1 MVNKVVN
8 KSKNPTRLK
17 RGDAIKT
24 QYAGVYYII
33 DEKSKAK
40 VWIVR
45 VKINGI
51 DTEQRVG
58 RSDDEFR
65 TNAYIAHQKRMQ
77 LIAELKT
84 GKSILKSDNPT
95 LKQLFEIYMDTKGKT
110 TVRAVNYPS
119 YFQHHIEDALGHKKL
134 HEIKLRDLQN
144 VVDNM
149 IRAGYKVS
157 HVRTLRDIVSNCYKI
172 AIFENLIDFNL
183 TEHIEFPKSD
193 NNRYFNLDDESR
205 YSLFEAIEK
214 IPFLDYKVMFYFLIR
229 GRRKGEVLKLEWRD
243 INFEMKS
250 YVIRDENSKTR
261 DRFELL
267 LDDELFD
274 LLKELKAQSGTN
286 RYIFENPKTGN
297 SYKDIPRR
305 FWLHIKEQAGIDEM
319 RIHDFR
325 HLLGF
330 TLVNNG
336 VGMES
341 ISKQLTHKSIRTT
354 QKYSNLGSK
363 VAQKATDTYLKL
375 GKRPNESELT
385 AEK

>member
-1 MVNKVVN
+1 MGDKVGEINK
-8 KSKNPTRLK
+8 KSKRTQ
-17 RGDAIKT
+17 AIKT
-24 QYAGVYYII
+24 NYPGLFYYI
-33 DEKSKAK
+33 DSDSKAK
-40 VWIVR
+40 VWIAR
-45 VKINGI
+45 IKIGKL
-51 DTEQRVG
+51 DTDQVVG
-58 RSDDEFR
+58 RSDDQFK
-65 TNAYIAHQKRMQ
+65 TNAFLAHQKRLE

-95 LKQLFEIYMDTKGKT
+95 LKQLFETYMDTKGKT
-110 TVRAVNYPS
+110 TVRSVNYPS
-119 YFQHHIEDALGHKKL
+119 YFKSHIEDALGHKKL
-134 HEIKLRDLQN
+134 HDIKLRDLQN

-172 AIFENLIDFNL
+172 AIFDNLIDFNL

-286 RYIFENPKTGN
+286 RYIFANPKTGDN
-297 SYKDIPRR
+297 YKDIPRR
-305 FWLHIKEQAGIDEM
+305 FWLHIKEQAGIEEM

-354 QKYSNLGSK
+354 QKYSNMQSK
-363 VAQKATDTYLKL
+363 MANEATNIYLKL
-375 GKRPNESELT
+375 GKKPNQSDE
-385 AEK
+385 

>member
-1 MVNKVVN
+1 MNKVVN
-8 KSKNPTRLK
+8 KSKNQTRLK

-45 VKINGI
+45 IKINGV

-77 LIAELKT
+77 LITELKT

-95 LKQLFEIYMDTKGKT
+95 LKQLFETYMDTKGKT
-110 TVRAVNYPS
+110 TVRSVNYPS
-119 YFQHHIEDALGHKKL
+119 YFKSHIEDALGHKKL
-134 HEIKLRDLQN
+134 HDIKLRDLQN

-172 AIFENLIDFNL
+172 AIYDNLIDSNL
-183 TEHIEFPKSD
+183 TTHIEFPKFD
-193 NNRYFNLDDESR
+193 NNRYFNLDDETR
-205 YSLFEAIEK
+205 YNLFEVIEK
-214 IPFLDYKVMFYFLIR
+214 IPFIDYKVMFYFLVR
-229 GRRKGEVLKLEWRD
+229 GRRKGEVLKLEWKD

-267 LDDELFD
+267 LDDELFE
-274 LLKELKAQSGTN
+274 LLKELKALSGTN
-286 RYIFENPKTGN
+286 RYIFVNPKTGDR
-297 SYKDIPRR
+297 YKDIPRR
-305 FWLHIKEQAGIDEM
+305 FWSHVKEQASIDEM

-336 VGMES
+336 IGMEP

-354 QKYSNLGSK
+354 QKYSNLNSK
-363 VAQKATDTYLKL
+363 IAQKATDTYLKL
-375 GKRPNESELT
+375 GKRPE
-385 AEK
+385 